1 MPFDVYAPHVP
12 RLRESR
18 LLLVMHHVV
27 LALPWLAVL
36 LFAIVAVTN
45 LALGPHE
52 YVHELG
58 FTVSQSQVPVALKAV
73 AMVCLGIAFATAPI
87 AGAFAVAG
95 ALARVPR
102 HWNWT
107 ALWIAAWVILLT
119 LPSMVLAG

>member
-1 MPFDVYAPHVP
+1 M
-12 RLRESR
+12 S
-18 LLLVMHHVV
+18 HHVV

-45 LALGPHE
+45 LALGPYE

-73 AMVCLGIAFATAPI
+73 AMVSLGIAFATAPI
-87 AGAFAVAG
+87 AGAFVVAG
-95 ALARVPR
+95 ALARVRR

-107 ALWIAAWVILLT
+107 ALWIAAWLIILA
-119 LPSMVLAG
+119 LPPRVLGG